1 MRLWEQFSVVND
13 QQHRL
18 KGAGARAVKADL
30 SGHSI
35 ESHGLSENIPDS
47 GPVEPGV
54 ANGFGDE
61 ADAVV
66 SEGGDHIRLHA
77 ESGGE
82 FLFECRQDR
91 IIPAEITERDDGQ
104 PLGTGAGPTEEVSTV
119 QARAGEDFESS
130 QRLDQGGPFLGST
143 PDHNGI
149 GAGSLDQGEL
159 FRKTSVAGVEAKT
172 QSERHTEAGHVFLKS
187 RRPQPVVVRG

>member
-47 GPVEPGV
+47 GSVEPGV

-91 IIPAEITERDDGQ
+91 IIPAEIKQRDDGQ
-104 PLGTGAGPTEEVSTV
+104 PLGTGAGPTEELSTV
-119 QARAGEDFESS
+119 QTRAGEDFESS
-130 QRLDQGGPFLGST
+130 QRLDQGGPFPGST
-143 PDHNGI
+143 PDHDGI

-159 FRKTSVAGVEAKT
+159 FREIRVAGVEL
-172 QSERHTEAGHVFLKS
+172 ETEGEGYAETGHVFFK
-187 RRPQPVVVRG
+187 RFCP